1 MAFIYKIVND
11 VNGKL
16 YIGKTTKT
24 IEERYNRHLQN
35 ARNKVNR
42 YLYDAMNHYGVE
54 HFSISLIEEC
64 VDNIV
69 ISNCTVSGISVR
81 QKLTG
86 LVKGYKLKNI
96 KYGK

>member
-1 MAFIYKIVND
+1 MNVDNCDIFV
-11 VNGKL
+11 
-16 YIGKTTKT
+16 T
-24 IEERYNRHLQN
+24 IDGLSDR
-35 ARNKVNR
+35 
-42 YLYDAMNHYGVE
+42 
-54 HFSISLIEEC
+54 EC